1 MVEKTGETPKGNQSG
16 NTQQQSPPEETYY
29 PITTSQPQKE
39 ATAEMQTI
47 RLDEKSEEIEG
58 RFQEFLKAINEETS
72 QLAQF
77 LVKERELTKELCSL
91 LAQILK
97 NLKISFSIPT
107 ECLAGLGEAAKQI
120 RLDKNAHLTII
131 RNDGKVESR
140 PLDEYS
146 PDVVLKV
153 LLVVTPELERMITA
167 YRRSVS
173 RRVTMLEKIRHE
185 LKSVQEAFAS
195 FERGGQKQ
203 P

>member
-1 MVEKTGETPKGNQSG
+1 MAEKTEETPKEHLKE
-16 NTQQQSPPEETYY
+16 NTQQQSPPDETYF
-29 PITTSQPQKE
+29 PITSQPQNE
-39 ATAEMQTI
+39 ATAELQSI
-47 RLDEKSEEIEG
+47 GLDEKSEEIEG
-58 RFQEFLKAINEETS
+58 KFQEFLKAINEETS

-77 LVKERELTKELCSL
+77 LVKERELMKELCTL

-97 NLKISFSIPT
+97 NLKISYSIPSEYLT
-107 ECLAGLGEAAKQI
+107 SLGEETKQI
-120 RLDKNAHLTII
+120 RLDKNGHLTII

-140 PLDEYS
+140 PLEEHS
-146 PDVVLKV
+146 PDVILKV

-185 LKSVQEAFAS
+185 LKSMHEAFAS
-195 FERGGQKQ
+195 FEKGGQKQ